1 MPVENDEDFEDYDMD
16 ESLNDPQTSGA
27 VVEKSLKHHTP
38 NVQENLQREL
48 TEKYISG
55 IDH

>member
-55 IDH
+55 ID